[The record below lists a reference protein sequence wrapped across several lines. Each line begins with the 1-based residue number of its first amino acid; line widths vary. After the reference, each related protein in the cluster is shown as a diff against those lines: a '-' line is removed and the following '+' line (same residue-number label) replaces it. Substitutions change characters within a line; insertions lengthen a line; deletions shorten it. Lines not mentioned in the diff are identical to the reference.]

1 MDLSKRVDALER
13 LLADLKKD
21 EAHLETGMSEADK
34 RLYRELADKSYPF
47 RTGGEGLETEEKRF
61 ITESEFLE
69 QMLAV
74 TFLDGKR
81 QSQIRVL
88 SVFTAL
94 NLLLTTILYFVK

>member
-1 MDLSKRVDALER
+1 MDLSERVDDLER
-13 LLADLKKD
+13 LLSDLKKD
-21 EAHLETGMSEADK
+21 EAHLETEMSEADK
-34 RLYRELADKSYPF
+34 RLYREWADKFYPF
-47 RTGGEGLETEEKRF
+47 RTGGDGLKTEEKRF

>member
-1 MDLSKRVDALER
+1 M
-13 LLADLKKD
+13 
-21 EAHLETGMSEADK
+21 
-34 RLYRELADKSYPF
+34 
-47 RTGGEGLETEEKRF
+47 ETEEKRF

-74 TFLDGKR
+74 TLLDGKR

-94 NLLLTTILYFVK
+94 NLLLTTILYFIR